1 MKVIYIKKKY
11 IYFTLIIF
19 IVLIILKCGRN
30 KIQPA
35 FYLPITNRIVAID
48 AGHGGIDPGAV
59 GKQGIKED
67 DINLAI
73 ALKLQRFIEQS
84 GGIAVLTREDKEGL
98 YTEKSRT
105 VKEKK
110 TEDLKKRK
118 EIVESSNADI
128 FLTIHLNSFPQS
140 KYYGAQTFYKK
151 GCEKSRKLAN
161 IIQEELKNVLDKEN
175 NRMPQTRDDVFLLR
189 EVTIPSVLV
198 ECGFLSNRNEE
209 ILLNDEK
216 YQEKIAW
223 AIYIGI
229 MRYFNE
235 VEANYSSQN
244 CGQ

>member
-19 IVLIILKCGRN
+19 IVLIILKYGRS
-30 KIQPA
+30 KIQPT

-73 ALKLQRFIEQS
+73 ALKMQRFIEQS
-84 GGIAVLTREDKEGL
+84 GGIVVMTREDTKGL

-110 TEDLKKRK
+110 TEDLKKRRD
-118 EIVESSNADI
+118 IVNSSNADI

-140 KYYGAQTFYKK
+140 RYYGAQTFYKK
-151 GCEKSRKLAN
+151 GCENSRKLAN

-209 ILLNDEK
+209 TLLNNER

-235 VEANYSSQN
+235 VEANYSFQN

>member
-19 IVLIILKCGRN
+19 TVLIILKYGRN
-30 KIQPA
+30 EIQPT
-35 FYLPITNRIVAID
+35 FYLPVTNRIVAVD

-140 KYYGAQTFYKK
+140 RYYGAQTFYKK

-209 ILLNDEK
+209 TLLNNER

-223 AIYIGI
+223 AIYMYMI
-229 MRYFNE
+229 F
-235 VEANYSSQN
+235 
-244 CGQ
+244 